1 MHRHHLCLLV
11 SRNPFTIAEGVAGS
25 QRTSQRSE
33 LSIPNHLHCLPLFLP
48 LFSTLFSSLTSA
60 PYSPCPLS
68 SYLFV
73 KNLKSTICSKKSS
86 SLVFSSFNEC
96 LFGPYD
102 AYCNFFLQAVPPKCR
117 VKKCKASFS
126 SELNFSPSHQRI

>member
-11 SRNPFTIAEGVAGS
+11 SQNPFTIAEGVAGS